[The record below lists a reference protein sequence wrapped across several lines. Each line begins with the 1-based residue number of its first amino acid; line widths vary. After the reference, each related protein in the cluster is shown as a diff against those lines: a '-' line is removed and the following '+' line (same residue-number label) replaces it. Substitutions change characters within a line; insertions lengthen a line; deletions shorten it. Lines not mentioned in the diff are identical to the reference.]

1 MTVRAW
7 EMQDLD
13 AIADLERECFPVD
26 PWNRRM
32 LAESFLSDHFY
43 GALLEEDGVITAYGG
58 MGIVLDE
65 AEIQLIA
72 VPEMYRRCGRGGTV
86 LKSLLDEAKRR
97 GVKRVLLE
105 VRVSNSPAQLLYLK
119 NGFHGLY
126 CRTRY
131 YPDGED
137 AVVMEKELS

>member
-13 AIADLERECFPVD
+13 TIAELERECFPVD

-43 GALLEEDGVITAYGG
+43 GVLLEEDGVITAYGG

-72 VPEMYRRCGRGGTV
+72 VPEMYRRCGRGGTA